1 MKPSMTRQQ
10 LQTIRNFVISKN
22 SAANCAR
29 ELGMKVEDVI
39 AEAREMG
46 LAFEGAAPPPK
57 AKPSR
62 VTCNPAAIKLAL
74 EQLK

>member
-1 MKPSMTRQQ
+1 MTRQQ

-29 ELGMKVEDVI
+29 KLGLTEAQVI
-39 AEAREMG
+39 AAAHGMG

-57 AKPSR
+57 AKRASR

>member
-1 MKPSMTRQQ
+1 MTRPQ
-10 LQTIRNFVISKN
+10 LQAIRNAIIARN

-29 ELGMKVEDVI
+29 RLGLTEAQVI
-39 AEAREMG
+39 AEARKMG

-57 AKPSR
+57 PKAKRASR

>member
-1 MKPSMTRQQ
+1 MTRPQ
-10 LQTIRNFVISKN
+10 LQTIRNAIIARN

-29 ELGMKVEDVI
+29 KLGIPEAQVI